1 MEPSPLELRASVI
14 HDAPRYPC
22 WNALWRRLLAPLPA
36 ESTEAAR
43 HDNIEQPRERRVNA
57 ELQPSLFPP
66 NTPNGEMRV

>member
-14 HDAPRYPC
+14 HDAPRSPG

-43 HDNIEQPRERRVNA
+43 HDNIEQPRERPVSA
-57 ELQPSLFPP
+57 ELQPPLSPP
-66 NTPNGEMRV
+66 EATVGDQLT